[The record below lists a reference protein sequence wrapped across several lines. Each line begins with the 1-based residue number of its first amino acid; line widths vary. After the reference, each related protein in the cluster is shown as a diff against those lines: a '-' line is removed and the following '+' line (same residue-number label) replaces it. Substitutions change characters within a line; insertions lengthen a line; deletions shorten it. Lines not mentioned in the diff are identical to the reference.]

1 MKYIVEIDTDSKVGE
16 EAIKYLRTLKKSGKA
31 VYIREVEEIEEEDPK
46 RPITVEEM
54 ALPIGRVPTDAQLEE
69 FLDRKQ
75 GRGSSLE
82 TVRKRLLKKIADRRK
97 NA

>member
-16 EAIKYLRTLKKSGKA
+16 EAIKYLRTLKKSEKA
-31 VYIREVEEIEEEDPK
+31 VSIRKVEDDADRPFTAEEL
-46 RPITVEEM
+46 
-54 ALPIGRVPTDAQLEE
+54 ALPFGRVPTEAQLEE

-82 TVRKRLLKKIADRRK
+82 TVRKRLLKKSADRRK
-97 NA
+97 